1 MRSLLVFAAV
11 LASMV
16 APAVARGQS
25 FAQPSGEAGCL
36 LQTGISFN
44 DEDSGYLEYEPKDC
58 GRASGL
64 MNARAVVVSPDQ
76 RNVYVTS
83 GGGAVTGANGVVTLA
98 RGEDGTLTPRGCVTA
113 TGGDGRVGSDGL
125 CTHAD
130 SLRGANQLALSPDG
144 RFAYVAATG
153 SNGVSWFERDPA
165 TGALTAKGCVKHT
178 FGFGERCLAGY
189 ALDGAA
195 GIAVSPD
202 GKHVYVASPRSGAV
216 TVFAR
221 DDTTGALTESGCVS
235 DTGSDGQCA
244 DGTALAGADGVLVSG
259 DGADVYVTSAQSGS
273 VTGFRRDATTGVL
286 TPHGCLLADAPQ
298 GGPCT
303 SVPAL
308 ASVSGGAISADGRN
322 LYVATD
328 TGRLVTLARDTAT
341 GTLTGAG
348 CLQYVPPTKDESVDP
363 DDYYEDDETELLPG
377 CSAARAL
384 DGASAVTVA
393 ADGRA
398 VYVGGGYSLSAFG
411 RDPATGALTQFGC
424 IESDPTYKACAPGR
438 AIEGANGVAA
448 SADGRSLYVTSSL
461 SSSVSVFTASVA
473 IVSRAARV
481 SRARA
486 IRVSLACPKT
496 GGRAC
501 VGDVRALGAAST
513 RYRMSA
519 GARRTVRVRV
529 PRRARRAAVI
539 VARSPHTGDVRRAGR
554 PALNRAKLA
563 RHNWDG
569 HGFPSHSTGHALNR
583 WRPTRSS

>member
-1 MRSLLVFAAV
+1 MRSLLVLAAV

-16 APAVARGQS
+16 APAVANGQS

-36 LQTGISFN
+36 LQTGIDLG
-44 DEDSGYLEYEPKDC
+44 DEDDGYAEYAPKGC

-64 MNARAVVVSPDQ
+64 MNARSVVVSADQ

-98 RGEDGTLTPRGCVTA
+98 RAEDGTLTPRGCVTA
-113 TGGDGRVGSDGL
+113 TGGDGRIGSDGL
-125 CTHAD
+125 CARAD
-130 SLRGANQLALSPDG
+130 SLRGASQLALSPDG
-144 RFAYVAATG
+144 RFAYVAASG

-165 TGALTAKGCVKHT
+165 TGALSAKGCVKHT
-178 FGFGERCLAGY
+178 FGFGERCVAGY

-202 GKHVYVASPRSGAV
+202 GKHVYVAAERSGAV
-216 TVFAR
+216 STFTR
-221 DDTTGALTESGCVS
+221 DATSGALTEDGCVS

-244 DGTALAGADGVLVSG
+244 DGTALAGADGVLVSN

-273 VTGFRRDATTGVL
+273 VTGYRRDATTGAL

-303 SVPAL
+303 SVSAL
-308 ASVSGGAISADGRN
+308 AGAQTGAISADGHT
-322 LYVATD
+322 LYVAASEAGT
-328 TGRLVTLARDTAT
+328 LVTLARDPAA
-341 GTLTGAG
+341 GTLAAVG
-348 CLQYVPPTKDESVDP
+348 CLQNVPPTRDESVDP

-377 CSAARAL
+377 CLGARAL
-384 DGASAVTVA
+384 DDARAVTVA

-398 VYVGGGYSLSAFG
+398 VFVGGGYSLSAFS
-411 RDPATGALTQFGC
+411 RNAETGVLSQFGC

-438 AIEGANGVAA
+438 GIESANGVAA

-473 IVSRAARV
+473 IVSRSARV

-486 IRVSLACPKT
+486 IRVALACPRV
-496 GGRAC
+496 GGGVCA
-501 VGDVRALGAAST
+501 GELRALGATGT
-513 RYRMSA
+513 RYRMQA
-519 GARRTVRVRV
+519 GVRRTVSVRL
-529 PRRARRAAVI
+529 PRRARREAVI
-539 VARSPHTGDVRRAGR
+539 VARAPHTGDVRRLI
-554 PALNRAKLA
+554 ALRK
-563 RHNWDG
+563 R
-569 HGFPSHSTGHALNR
+569 
-583 WRPTRSS
+583 